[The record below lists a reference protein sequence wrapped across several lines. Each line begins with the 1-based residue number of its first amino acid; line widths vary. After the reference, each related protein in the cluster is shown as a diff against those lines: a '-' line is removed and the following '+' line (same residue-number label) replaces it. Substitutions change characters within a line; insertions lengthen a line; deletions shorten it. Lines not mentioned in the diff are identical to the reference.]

1 MGSTIENSETC
12 VCDKIVSLWNI
23 GSGKEILYKIMDYLV
38 LEATN
43 CLFSEWC
50 IVMLSSF
57 AESIALISN
66 TDCISSLIT
75 KVLFTDFSNRLGQPS
90 EIIGHCS
97 WNNI

>member
-1 MGSTIENSETC
+1 
-12 VCDKIVSLWNI
+12 
-23 GSGKEILYKIMDYLV
+23 MDYLV
-38 LEATN
+38 LEETN
-43 CLFSEWC
+43 CLFSERC

-97 WNNI
+97 WNNIYESFQKVFSAIKF